1 MEKGAMTLT
10 GSEKR
15 AFQLFLAAYGQATKN
30 ISRDLA
36 ALSDITLEQYDVL
49 VTLEYC
55 EDYRVRL
62 CDLAE
67 RVLLSRS
74 GLTRLVD
81 RLQARGFVV
90 RESCEEDK
98 RGAYAVLTP
107 LGLQARQE
115 AWKIVET
122 SMHSHFAKF
131 IVSPEELETLSAVC
145 RRIAF
150 RGRPSPHPWDTD
162 PH

>member
-1 MEKGAMTLT
+1 MATDTTLT
-10 GSEKR
+10 NMEKR
-15 AFQLFLAAYGQATKN
+15 AFQLFLAAYSQATRQV
-30 ISRDLA
+30 SRDLA
-36 ALSDITLEQYDVL
+36 SRSDITLEQYDVL

-55 EDYRVRL
+55 EDYRIRL
-62 CDLAE
+62 SELAD

-81 RLQARGFVV
+81 RLESRGLVV

-107 LGLQARQE
+107 LGLQARLE
-115 AWKIVET
+115 AWKIVEG
-122 SMHSHFAKF
+122 SMNAHFVQF
-131 IVSPEELETLSAVC
+131 FETDEELASFSRVC

-150 RGRPSPHPWDTD
+150 RGLPNQHPWDTES
-162 PH
+162 